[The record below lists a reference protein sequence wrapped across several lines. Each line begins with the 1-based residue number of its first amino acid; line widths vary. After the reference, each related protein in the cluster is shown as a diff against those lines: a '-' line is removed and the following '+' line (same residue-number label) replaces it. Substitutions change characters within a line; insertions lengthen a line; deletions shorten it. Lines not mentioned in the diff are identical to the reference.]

1 MAFVPDFIGNVLW
14 VDSIHGND
22 NTAQPDR
29 QEYPYLTIAAAL
41 AVAPTTGSTVVV
53 RPGVYPEEGLVVN
66 GNVSLI
72 GEGGWQVTTIGP
84 SPASATTDIIEL
96 KQNAY
101 VEGVSV
107 NVPQGSFSGI
117 FASNAAGTNSAYNV
131 TFYGNGTT
139 GSTGVGLFKSG
150 GGKLIGTGIR
160 VEGGGIQDCLKVDS
174 GVLALEGIHVPQS
187 SGSIENV
194 LLVTTSGGT
203 LAGRAQMLS
212 FNSGNNNVTNV
223 VKTTGGVTGVIPT
236 ALIFTPNIFNA
247 TNAYTGDGEFETLN
261 MLGGRFENVT
271 LSVNLD
277 LAGTAQESTYR
288 INANHQPL
296 YLYNKEAA
304 ALAEF
309 SLTFTQQ
316 STDIFDSSFNVFGA
330 DQMSVGFA
338 ERGTS
343 LSVGRGSPYT
353 TGMVVLTT
361 DSTASSTSDGG
372 NLTDVTDEAT
382 SKTGSTFTFQGA
394 GANHTILVGV
404 RRQDLNGDPLK
415 FYGLETFVSSQ
426 ASSGGT
432 YVFESWNGSQW
443 VETMGMCSSVDK
455 GFSYGTDYFIRPNT
469 DEFVR
474 VGLDE
479 FIESPIA
486 DFAVSA
492 VTWSNKTINSVDAY
506 WLRIRIDTLVTTLP
520 NFERFKIL
528 DSIYSFSK
536 NGVPSAKGLAQFRK
550 TINLNGNI
558 WSGNAAGMGTAL
570 ASYDRT
576 VGTGGNAYTHYFN
589 DSLIEGASDSVSIQF
604 PLPIGTCTAFPLTLK
619 LVMEAP
625 NGNNTAIDNG
635 GNTIQLTTSVLPQPL
650 IGTLIADSSGGTEP
664 IKRTIAQTSTIISQ
678 NPFSNTV
685 TVLPEGYVPTT
696 TTWEDLDNQIFEID
710 LGQVNVQSIYEGDI
724 VLVNINVSTL
734 DSTGEVAIYSLIV
747 EGVSH
752 QDGKGI

>member
-22 NTAQPDR
+22 STAKPDR

-41 AVAPTTGSTVVV
+41 NAAPTSGSTVLV
-53 RPGVYPEEGLVVN
+53 RPGVYEEEGLVVN
-66 GNVSLI
+66 ENVSLI

-84 SPASATTDIIEL
+84 SPASATSDIIEL
-96 KQNAY
+96 KEDAY
-101 VEGVSV
+101 IEGFSV
-107 NVPQGSFSGI
+107 NVPQGSFNGI

-139 GSTGVGLFKSG
+139 GSTGVGMFKSG

-223 VKTTGGVTGVIPT
+223 VKTTGGSTGVIPT

-261 MLGGRFENVT
+261 MLAGRFEDVT

-277 LAGTAQESTYR
+277 LAGSAQESTYR
-288 INANHQPL
+288 ITSNHQPL

-309 SLTFTQQ
+309 SLSFTQQ
-316 STDIFDSSFNVFGA
+316 STDVFDSSFNIFGA
-330 DQMSVGFA
+330 EQMSVGFA

-343 LSVGRGSPYT
+343 VSLGRGAPYT

-361 DSTASSTSDGG
+361 DSTASATSDGG

-382 SKTGSTFTFQGA
+382 SKTGSTFTFQGS

-404 RRQDLNGDPLK
+404 QRQSLNSRPLK

-432 YVFESWNGSQW
+432 YVFESWTGSRW
-443 VETMGMCSSVDK
+443 VEVLGMCTNVDE
-455 GFSYGTDYFIRPNT
+455 GYSYGIDYFIRPNT
-469 DEFVR
+469 DEFIR
-474 VGLDE
+474 VGLDD
-479 FIESPIA
+479 FIESPRTN
-486 DFAVSA
+486 FEVSQQ
-492 VTWSNKTINSVDAY
+492 TWSNKTINSVDAY
-506 WLRIRIDTLVTTLP
+506 WLRIRISADVSGTLP

-528 DSIYSFSK
+528 DSTYSFSK

-558 WSGNAAGMGTAL
+558 WSGTDGMGAGL
-570 ASYDRT
+570 SNYNRT
-576 VGTGGNAYTHYFN
+576 VGTGGNSYTHYFEN
-589 DSLIEGASDSVSIQF
+589 SNIDDTGKSINIQF
-604 PLPIGTCTAFPLTLK
+604 PLPIG
-619 LVMEAP
+619 
-625 NGNNTAIDNG
+625 
-635 GNTIQLTTSVLPQPL
+635 
-650 IGTLIADSSGGTEP
+650 
-664 IKRTIAQTSTIISQ
+664 
-678 NPFSNTV
+678 
-685 TVLPEGYVPTT
+685 
-696 TTWEDLDNQIFEID
+696 
-710 LGQVNVQSIYEGDI
+710 
-724 VLVNINVSTL
+724 
-734 DSTGEVAIYSLIV
+734 
-747 EGVSH
+747 
-752 QDGKGI
+752 